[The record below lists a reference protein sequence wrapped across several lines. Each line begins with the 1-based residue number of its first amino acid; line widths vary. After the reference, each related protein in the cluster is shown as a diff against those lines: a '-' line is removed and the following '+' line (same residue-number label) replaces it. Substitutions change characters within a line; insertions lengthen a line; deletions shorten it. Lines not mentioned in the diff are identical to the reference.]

1 MNSLVTYDAKPLR
14 SFTADESRG
23 PLLMLF
29 AGYDDPWTGRA
40 DDTERAKLFDAK
52 VSAYLLGLD
61 GLPKWAIEHTVK
73 DFIQGRIERPARRKG
88 ALPTVEEISSEARVH
103 VDREASRQRAEK
115 LVQEQIA
122 ERMAPPVGDAERT
135 RMLFKLSLLSAAQ
148 CSTDRLDRLAAAR
161 HDGISDEMLA
171 LAQAWG
177 VPIPESIWSM
187 KRA

>member
-1 MNSLVTYDAKPLR
+1 MNALVTTETKPLR
-14 SFTADESRG
+14 AFTADESRG
-23 PLLMLF
+23 PLLVLF
-29 AGYDDPWTGRA
+29 SAYPDPFTDRNAEHA
-40 DDTERAKLFDAK
+40 DKLFDAK

-161 HDGISDEMLA
+161 HDGISDELLA
-171 LAQAWG
+171 LAQEWS